1 MGRRDAETRWERR
14 SGLACLL
21 RIVVFCAPVLASFIA
36 AVAVRAALPAT
47 VGIPARVATL
57 VVLIVVSML
66 VLIAVDGMGRR
77 ALPLVTLLDLSM
89 LFPNRAPSRIA
100 MARDAIRRRPVEE
113 QLQRVREAGADPGA
127 AAREIL
133 ALVAAM
139 SAHDR
144 PTRGHA
150 ERVRMFTDLIA
161 EQMRVPARDRDLLR
175 WASILHDIGNC
186 ASRRAC

>member
-1 MGRRDAETRWERR
+1 MQ
-14 SGLACLL
+14 S
-21 RIVVFCAPVLASFIA
+21 
-36 AVAVRAALPAT
+36 
-47 VGIPARVATL
+47 L
-57 VVLIVVSML
+57 VVLLAVSTL
-66 VLIAVDGMGRR
+66 VLIAVDGLSRR

-100 MARDAIRRRPVEE
+100 MARGAIRRRPVEE

-175 WASILHDIGNC
+175 WASILHDIGSC

>member
-1 MGRRDAETRWERR
+1 
-14 SGLACLL
+14 L
-21 RIVVFCAPVLASFIA
+21 RIVVFCAPLLASFIA
-36 AVAVRAALPAT
+36 AVAVRAALPT
-47 VGIPARVATL
+47 PVGIPARLATL
-57 VVLIVVSML
+57 VVLIAVSML
-66 VLIAVDGMGRR
+66 VLIAVDGLARR

-113 QLQRVREAGADPGA
+113 QLQRVRAAGADPGA

-150 ERVRMFTDLIA
+150 ERVRMPA
-161 EQMRVPARDRDLLR
+161 EPARQTDRR
-175 WASILHDIGNC
+175 GMGHAPR
-186 ASRRAC
+186 ASRSRR

>member
-1 MGRRDAETRWERR
+1 MGRHDAENRWERR
-14 SGLACLL
+14 SGLARLL

-36 AVAVRAALPAT
+36 AVAVRAALPAP

-57 VVLIVVSML
+57 VVLIAVSML
-66 VLIAVDGMGRR
+66 VLIAVDGLGRR

-139 SAHDR
+139 SAHDGR
-144 PTRGHA
+144 RA
-150 ERVRMFTDLIA
+150 E
-161 EQMRVPARDRDLLR
+161 
-175 WASILHDIGNC
+175 SCN
-186 ASRRAC
+186 SRRAC